1 MTVRGDLWAVCMV
14 CTPTCDTFPSEGRR
28 VSSQILLTLLH
39 SLVPLWTGRFAGL
52 SYISSLSL
60 GLLVVMFWCDV
71 SHLSFLGY
79 SWLCLGS
86 VVTYCAPITVILP
99 PPVYD
104 SQSLVYLTSTL
115 LDGIHDLLHMLPFHS
130 PPVGLPPTFFP
141 ILTRT
146 AMPSRFSSM
155 HVVSYHLS
163 APPFSLSQS
172 SQLFSPSVYSLLAAV
187 HLCAVSY
194 EITYIAYSRILRHI
208 YPYTTIYHY
217 RSSHWYCPL

>member
-104 SQSLVYLTSTL
+104 SQYLVYLTSTL

-130 PPVGLPPTFFP
+130 PPVGLPPTFLPHTDANSDALALLFHARCQLSP
-141 ILTRT
+141 VRT
-146 AMPSRFSSM
+146 S
-155 HVVSYHLS
+155 V
-163 APPFSLSQS
+163 
-172 SQLFSPSVYSLLAAV
+172 LFITVLPALLALGILAACCCSPMCCIIRN
-187 HLCAVSY
+187 HLHS
-194 EITYIAYSRILRHI
+194 IFTH
-208 YPYTTIYHY
+208 T
-217 RSSHWYCPL
+217 